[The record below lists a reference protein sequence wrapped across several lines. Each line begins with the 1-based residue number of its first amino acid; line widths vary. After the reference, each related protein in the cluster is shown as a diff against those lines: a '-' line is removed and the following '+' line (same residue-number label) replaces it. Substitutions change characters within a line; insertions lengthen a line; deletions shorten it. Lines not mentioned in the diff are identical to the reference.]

1 MARYTGPVCRLCR
14 REKTKLFLKGSRCF
28 DSNKCA
34 VDKRN
39 YEPGMFGARGRFG
52 RKPSDYGVQ
61 LRERQKAR
69 RMYGVLEKQFRR
81 YVEAA
86 VNMRGVAGENMFR
99 LLETRMDNVVFRLG
113 FATSRAQARQLVR
126 HGHFTL
132 NGRRVD
138 IPSHQVKI
146 NDAVAIAEKSREVAA
161 ILDAMQI
168 SAASGLPPWVLRDD
182 AQFTGSL
189 TRLPRPDEIGAPV
202 DPQQIIELY
211 SR

>member
-1 MARYTGPVCRLCR
+1 MAKYTGPVCRLCR
-14 REKTKLFLKGSRCF
+14 RERTKLFLKGSRCF

-34 VDKRN
+34 VDKRS

-52 RKPSDYGVQ
+52 RKQTDYGVQ

-81 YVEAA
+81 LVQEA

-99 LLETRMDNVVFRLG
+99 LLESRLDNVVFRLG
-113 FATSRAQARQLVR
+113 FAVSRAQARQLVR
-126 HGHFTL
+126 HGHLTL

-138 IPSHQVKI
+138 IPSHEVKV
-146 NDAVAIAEKSREVAA
+146 NDTVAIAEESRELAV
-161 ILDAMQI
+161 IVDAMQV
-168 SAASGLPPWVLRDD
+168 SAASGLPPWVVRDD
-182 AQFTGSL
+182 AGFSGSL
-189 TRLPRPDEIGAPV
+189 TRLPRPEEIGAPV